1 MRKVY
6 SMLALAFLPLVAWA
20 QFGVVA
26 PLHVNGNQLNDQYG
40 NKVVLHG
47 VMDTPSPYFNHN
59 RWGYTCTDNNVQ
71 PCINYY
77 DKVFGALQN
86 PAKGTYCNIFRLH
99 LEPGWTNDPNKQS
112 TGSETGEAN
121 ISRFSATRLQKY
133 LDMLYW
139 PLAQKALNHGM
150 YVVMRP
156 PGVCP
161 KELKVGDYYQD
172 YLKTVWN
179 IVSSNTNVKN
189 NAGVVSIELANEPVH
204 IKNQYG
210 QTSATAM
217 RDYFQPIIDIIR
229 RNGFTGIIWV
239 PGMGYQS
246 QYQDY
251 AQYPVNDNNYGYA
264 VHVYPGWYGASDT
277 SYDHQAFIRNFQ
289 KQVPVVTSKP
299 ILVSEI
305 DWSPEQPGSG
315 KYNEFG
321 QWVASNYGT
330 WGTASTS
337 KWGNA
342 WKSVMDYFG
351 NISMTLT
358 SIDDYLDVDAFLQ
371 KGTVKAAFN
380 ENTECCAK
388 ACFYWYYEYS
398 QKNYA
403 HSSGNNNN
411 NNSSNNN
418 NNSSNNNNNNNNSS
432 NNNSNTTANTTQ
444 GDNLIPSWGD
454 GNDFI
459 PQGWTVCDN
468 GSEVQPGNVSRGP
481 RVMKFTGDGDFSSA
495 FYARE
500 ISADRAGFIEYG
512 SKSGYALSLVY
523 GEYVLACNVAAWK
536 GSPYVKIE
544 VFDPA
549 GSVLASRIVQAN
561 GNANGNTATKM
572 QNTTVVGMSFYSMI
586 KGNYR
591 VRFTPVADAN
601 GNGGAWQEALI
612 ANVSLYYKGNPLAFR
627 KQNEVP
633 AGWKIVDADQEKPA
647 GEAASG
653 PRIFQFAGGGE
664 VATGL
669 YIRQSDASKAGY
681 AEYGSTNGYA
691 MTLKAGQYNLS
702 YNAVAW
708 AGIPYIKCEV
718 FNQNN
723 QCIGSQII
731 RCYKNVNKNLSANT
745 YGSSYGVVNFNAA
758 QTGNYRFRWTP
769 CADQWGAAGTW
780 VEVVFGH
787 IKISQGYAAR
797 TFEMDDETTGIQDVQ
812 TTNAEDDVW
821 YDLHGQK
828 VEQPTRS
835 AEGRLFP
842 KGLKKGL
849 YIHNGKKVFVK

>member
-1 MRKVY
+1 MKNLFAL
-6 SMLALAFLPLVAWA
+6 LAMAFLPLCASA

-26 PLHVNGNQLNDQYG
+26 PLHVNGNQLNDANG

-59 RWGYTCTDNNVQ
+59 RWGYTCTDNNVSA
-71 PCINYY
+71 CINYY

-121 ISRFSATRLQKY
+121 ISRFSAARLQKY

-139 PLAQKALNHGM
+139 PIAQKAINHGM

-161 KELKVGDYYQD
+161 KELRVGDYYQE

-179 IVSSNTNVKN
+179 IVSSNSTIKQ
-189 NAGVVSIELANEPVH
+189 NAGIVSLELANEPVH
-204 IKNQYG
+204 ITNQWG
-210 QTSATAM
+210 QESETAM
-217 RDYFQPIIDIIR
+217 RDYFQPIINIIR
-229 RNGFTGIIWV
+229 QNGFTGIIWV
-239 PGMGYQS
+239 PGTGYQS
-246 QYQDY
+246 QYQNY
-251 AQYPVNDNNYGYA
+251 AKYPVSDSNYGYA
-264 VHVYPGWYGASDT
+264 VHVYPEWYGASDK
-277 SYDHQAFIRNFQ
+277 SYDHQRFITNF
-289 KQVPVVTSKP
+289 KNQVPVVTQKP

-305 DWSPEQPGSG
+305 DWSPEKPGSG

-342 WKSVMDYFG
+342 WKAVMDYYK

-358 SIDDYLDVDAFLQ
+358 SIDDYLDVDAFLNN
-371 KGTVKAAFN
+371 GTIKAAFD
-380 ENTECCAK
+380 ENVECCAK

-398 QKNYA
+398 LKDYA
-403 HSSGNNNN
+403 NNGN
-411 NNSSNNN
+411 
-418 NNSSNNNNNNNNSS
+418 
-432 NNNSNTTANTTQ
+432 ANGNAGSAAATQ
-444 GDNLIPSWGD
+444 GDNLIPGWGT
-454 GNDFI
+454 GSDFI

-468 GSEVQPGNVSRGP
+468 GGEVQPGNVSRGP
-481 RVMKFTGDGDFSSA
+481 RVMKFTGGGDFSSA

-500 ISADRAGFIEYG
+500 ISADRAGYIEYG
-512 SKSGYALSLVY
+512 GKSGYQLSLVY
-523 GEYVLACNVAAWK
+523 GEYVLSCNVAAWK
-536 GSPYVKIE
+536 GSPYLKIE
-544 VFDPA
+544 VFDPE
-549 GSVLASRIVQAN
+549 GSVLARRIVKAG
-561 GNANGNTATKM
+561 GNANGNTGAKVTGS
-572 QNTTVVGMSFYSMI
+572 TVVGMSFYSMI

-601 GNGGAWQEALI
+601 GNGGAWQEVLV
-612 ANVSLYYKGNPLAFR
+612 ANVGLYYKGNPLAFR

-633 AGWKIVDADQEKPA
+633 AGWKIVDADQVKAA

-653 PRIFQFAGGGE
+653 PRVFQFAGGGE

-669 YIRQSDASKAGY
+669 YVRQSDASKAGY
-681 AEYGSTNGYA
+681 AEYGSTDGYS

-708 AGIPYIKCEV
+708 AGTPYIKCEV
-718 FNQNN
+718 FNQQN

-731 RCYKNVNKNLSANT
+731 QCTKNVNKNLSAST
-745 YGSSYGVVNFNAA
+745 YGSSYGVVNFTASE
-758 QTGNYRFRWTP
+758 TGSYRFRWTP
-769 CADQWGAAGTW
+769 CADQWGGAGTW

-787 IKISQGYAAR
+787 IKIQQGYAGAR
-797 TFEMDDETTGIQDVQ
+797 QVMTDTETTAIGNVPAV
-812 TTNAEDDVW
+812 TVADDDAW
-821 YDLHGQK
+821 YNLKGQRIAA
-828 VEQPTRS
+828 PT
-835 AEGRLFP
+835 A
-842 KGLKKGL
+842 KGV
-849 YIHNGKKVFVK
+849 YVHQGKKVFVK